1 MNAPDPV
8 VLRLTELPTSL
19 DLLVL
24 RRAIAASME
33 WGDQPLIRG
42 ISEAAYA
49 RLRSVC
55 TPDAPPCNG
64 LAAKPAFDEFDE
76 LFELLCEH
84 AEPRCELTTW
94 LAAAIAT
101 AAQRDQHLWQDMGLP
116 SRRELSAIL
125 QTRFPA
131 LAARNDRDM
140 KWKKFFYRQLCERAG
155 VPICKSPN
163 CADCSDYMLCFG
175 PEIDLCTAP

>member
-1 MNAPDPV
+1 MNAPEPA
-8 VLRLTELPTSL
+8 VLCQNESAIYL

-24 RRAIAASME
+24 RCVIAESLRVQAS
-33 WGDQPLIRG
+33 PLIRG
-42 ISEAAYA
+42 LPDAAYA
-49 RLRSVC
+49 RLRRTC
-55 TPDAPPCNG
+55 APDAPASNG
-64 LAAKPAFDEFDE
+64 VPTSLPFDEFDE

-84 AEPRCELTTW
+84 AEPSGELTTW

-125 QTRFPA
+125 NARFPR

-163 CADCSDYMLCFG
+163 CADCSDYMVCFG
-175 PEIDLCTAP
+175 PETDSCDAH